1 MNNGDLSD
9 IELKIL
15 YYIYHSGPAF
25 IKKLSARLDK
35 DIQTLQSSIEALQR
49 MEYLERVTG
58 TMVEYRLNRR
68 SKVIKHR
75 NHTYYDLTRKGRLFM
90 RHFQGKV
97 EVNLR
102 PPYKQV

>member
-1 MNNGDLSD
+1 MNKEDLSD

-15 YYIYHSGPAF
+15 YYIHHSGPIF
-25 IKKLSARLDK
+25 VRKLASRLNETP
-35 DIQTLQSSIEALQR
+35 QTICSIVEHLQGTG
-49 MEYLERVTG
+49 YLERVSG
-58 TMVEYRLNRR
+58 TLVDYRINKRNR
-68 SKVIKHR
+68 VTKHR

-90 RHFQGKV
+90 RCYQGKV